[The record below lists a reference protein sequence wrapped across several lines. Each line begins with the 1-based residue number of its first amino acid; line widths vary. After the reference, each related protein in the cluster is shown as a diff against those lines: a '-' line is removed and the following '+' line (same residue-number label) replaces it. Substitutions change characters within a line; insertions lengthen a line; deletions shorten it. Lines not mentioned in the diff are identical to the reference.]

1 MIKMA
6 MIRLDEEITKRTLK
20 TRMLLQVHDE
30 LVCEV
35 PRKELDTFKPL
46 VAEVMTGALP
56 LSVPVQVDVGSGANW
71 LEAH

>member
-1 MIKMA
+1 
-6 MIRLDEEITKRTLK
+6 MIRLDEEISRRGLR

-35 PRKELDTFKPL
+35 PHHEVDAFKPL
-46 VAEVMTGALP
+46 VAEVMTNALP
-56 LSVPVQVDVGSGANW
+56 LTVPVQVDVGSGANW